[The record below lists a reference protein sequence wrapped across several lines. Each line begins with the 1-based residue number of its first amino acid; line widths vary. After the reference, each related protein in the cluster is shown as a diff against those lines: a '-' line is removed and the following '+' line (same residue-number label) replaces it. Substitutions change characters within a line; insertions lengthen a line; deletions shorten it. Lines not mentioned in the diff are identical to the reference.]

1 MFRMQFRRPEPLPD
15 MTLFRIHR
23 LKESA
28 RQQFR
33 WAPHTIG
40 VSKVKPKDYEI
51 INTIKAVNVYAAW
64 MALKDTEDALRVGD
78 ILEIEG
84 GELRIYKY
92 VGFEEAEWQL
102 PEPKSGLEPSPPVDG
117 GSIPPPAP

>member
-1 MFRMQFRRPEPLPD
+1 MALY
-15 MTLFRIHR
+15 RIHR
-23 LKESA
+23 MKESA

-51 INTIKAVNVYAAW
+51 INSIEAVNVYAAW
-64 MALKDTEDALRVGD
+64 MALKETENALRVGD

-102 PEPKSGLEPSPPVDG
+102 PEAKPAVEPTVSMEG
-117 GSIPPPAP
+117 GSAPAPTA